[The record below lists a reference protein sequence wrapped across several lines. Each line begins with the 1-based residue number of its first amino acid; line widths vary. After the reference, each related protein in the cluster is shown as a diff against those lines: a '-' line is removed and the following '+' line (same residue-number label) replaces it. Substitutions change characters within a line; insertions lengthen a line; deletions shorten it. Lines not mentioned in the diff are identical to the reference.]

1 MKLNGLISKIFIK
14 LIKFSMHCIKV
25 TTHAAES
32 VEMAVSTNL
41 AQWYISNIFWK
52 LHLNPQQNFS
62 SHCPHLA
69 SIRKNTAQGRVG

>member
-1 MKLNGLISKIFIK
+1 MKLNGLISKTFIK

-32 VEMAVSTNL
+32 METAVSTDL
-41 AQWYISNIFWK
+41 AQWFISTIFCK
-52 LHLNPQQNFS
+52 FHLSPQQIFS

-69 SIRKNTAQGRVG
+69 SLTKKTMRGRVG